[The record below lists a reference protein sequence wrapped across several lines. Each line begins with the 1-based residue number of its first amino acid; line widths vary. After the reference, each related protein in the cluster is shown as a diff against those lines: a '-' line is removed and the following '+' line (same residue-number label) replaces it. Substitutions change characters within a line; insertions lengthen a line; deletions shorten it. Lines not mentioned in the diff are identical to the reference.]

1 MKPNFSPDFQRSRRF
16 PAAALLAGL
25 ALLPAF
31 SASAA
36 NTITGVVTNGTTHK
50 PAARD
55 TVALIAL
62 TRQMQEIAH
71 AKTDANGRYSI
82 ESPDPGMH
90 LIRVDHQGAAYF
102 QPAPP
107 NTPVVNV
114 DVYDVAPSV
123 AGVTTEANVLRIQTD
138 QQGLQVTQSLFI
150 KNDSNPPRT
159 QFSNHSYEIYIPPDA
174 EIEGSAAMAPGGM
187 PVQSSPVSLGEK
199 GHYAFQFPLRPGE
212 TQFQLS
218 YHLPYSGSLTL
229 TPRFAT
235 AETNFVV
242 MLPKSMTFK
251 PGDGASFQTVD
262 QVTGAQTFLAR
273 DVAPSQKIAFTVSGS
288 GSMPRDTQTANDQA
302 EAGQG
307 GAGQAPA
314 GADTRPGIGLGAPID
329 TPDPLNKYK
338 WWILGG
344 IALVFAIAAGFL
356 LRKPAEGAAEISA
369 KTLAPLAPAGS
380 QLPGSGNTLLAALK
394 DELFAIE
401 TDRVQG
407 RLSDSEY
414 VELKSAL
421 ELVLRR
427 ALSRQP
433 A

>member
-1 MKPNFSPDFQRSRRF
+1 MKPHFSLNLQRSRRLIASGLF
-16 PAAALLAGL
+16 ACL
-25 ALLPAF
+25 ALLPAL

-36 NTITGVVTNGTTHK
+36 AITGVVTNGTTHK
-50 PAARD
+50 PAAGD
-55 TVALIAL
+55 QVVLIAL
-62 TRQMQEIAH
+62 SQRMQEIAH
-71 AKTDANGRYSI
+71 TKTDAKGRFSI
-82 ESPDPGMH
+82 DAPDPGMH

-114 DVYDVAPSV
+114 DVFNVEPVV
-123 AGVTTEANVLRIQTD
+123 AGVSTEANVLRVETD
-138 QQGLQVTQSLFI
+138 QQGLHVTQSLFI

-159 QFSNHSYEIYIPPDA
+159 QFSKRSYELYIPPDA

-187 PVQSSPVSLGEK
+187 PVQSSPVPLGEK
-199 GHYAFQFPLRPGE
+199 GHYAFLFPLRPGE
-212 TQFQLS
+212 TTFQLS
-218 YHLPYSGSLTL
+218 YHLPYSGSLTF

-251 PGDGASFQTVD
+251 PGDGSSFQTVD
-262 QVTGAQTFLAR
+262 QPAGAQTYLSR
-273 DVAPSQKIAFTVSGS
+273 NVEPSQTLTFTVSGS
-288 GSMPRDTQTANDQA
+288 GSLPRDTQTAGNQGEGNQGNAAQA
-302 EAGQG
+302 S
-307 GAGQAPA
+307 PS
-314 GADTRPGIGLGAPID
+314 ADNRPGIGLGAPID

-344 IALVFAIAAGFL
+344 IALVFAIGAGFL
-356 LRKPAEGAAEISA
+356 LRKSSDAAPELSSQGVPSA
-369 KTLAPLAPAGS
+369 AAIGSSFAGS
-380 QLPGSGNTLLAALK
+380 ENSLLAALK

-401 TDRVQG
+401 TDRMQG
-407 RLSDSEY
+407 KLSDSEY

-427 ALSRQP
+427 ALGRQP